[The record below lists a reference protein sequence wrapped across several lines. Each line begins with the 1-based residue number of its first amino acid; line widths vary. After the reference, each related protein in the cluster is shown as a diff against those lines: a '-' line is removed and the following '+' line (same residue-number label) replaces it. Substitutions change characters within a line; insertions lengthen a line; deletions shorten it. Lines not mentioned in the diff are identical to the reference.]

1 MSQKTILSI
10 KKISKFF
17 SKVIANNNVSFE
29 VKKQS
34 VHAILGENGAGKSTL
49 VKILY
54 GILKPDA
61 GEILFDNKKL
71 NIFSPAEARKLGI
84 GMIFQHFSLFDSLS
98 VRENL
103 ILG

>member
-61 GEILFDNKKL
+61 GEILFDNKIL
-71 NIFSPAEARKLGI
+71 NIFSPAEARK
-84 GMIFQHFSLFDSLS
+84 
-98 VRENL
+98 
-103 ILG
+103 

>member
-34 VHAILGENGAGKSTL
+34 VHAILGEN
-49 VKILY
+49 V
-54 GILKPDA
+54 
-61 GEILFDNKKL
+61 
-71 NIFSPAEARKLGI
+71 ARVTRL
-84 GMIFQHFSLFDSLS
+84 
-98 VRENL
+98 R
-103 ILG
+103 